1 MISVVEPLVRTPVG
15 LVAAVLKFSA
25 RAYSSEPG
33 VVTRLVPLVG
43 SLLPYTLVRLALS
56 TIL

>member
-1 MISVVEPLVRTPVG
+1 MVEPLVRTPVG